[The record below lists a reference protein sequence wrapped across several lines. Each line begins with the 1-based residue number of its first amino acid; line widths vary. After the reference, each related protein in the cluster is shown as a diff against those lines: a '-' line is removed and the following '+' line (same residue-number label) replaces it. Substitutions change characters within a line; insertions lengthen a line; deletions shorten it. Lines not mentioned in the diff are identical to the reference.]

1 MAVVGEALLSAAFG
15 SLFDKLRCS
24 DLIKLARQEDVHTDL
39 KKWEKQLQSIRREIN
54 DAEKK
59 QITQEAVKS
68 WLFDMTVL
76 GYDMEDILDEF
87 AYELTRRKLMGAEA
101 EEAITTKV
109 RKFIPSC
116 CTSFNPTHVVRNVE
130 TGSKIRDIT
139 STLQDISARKAG
151 HGLEKVTA
159 AAATSAW
166 QRSPPTTPIA
176 YEPGGYGTEE
186 DKKVILDFLGKVE
199 PYENDV
205 GFISII
211 GMGGVGKNARA
222 VCFGEI
228 CFCLEDNLES
238 NRQSTISKETHHS
251 SFILGKFDVF
261 KKFEAFQEFE
271 HLRTFVAL
279 PIHGTFTESF
289 VTSLV

>member
-24 DLIKLARQEDVHTDL
+24 DLIKFAQQEDVHTDL
-39 KKWEKQLQSIRREIN
+39 KKWEKQLQSIRQEIN

-87 AYELTRRKLMGAEA
+87 AYQLTRRKPMGAEA
-101 EEAITTKV
+101 EEASTTEV

-151 HGLEKVTA
+151 LGLEKVTG

-166 QRSPPTTPIA
+166 QRPPPTTPIA
-176 YEPGGYGTEE
+176 YEPGVYGTDE
-186 DKKVILDFLGKVE
+186 DKKVILDLLGQVE

-205 GFISII
+205 GVISII
-211 GMGGVGKNARA
+211 GMGGVGKTTLARFA
-222 VCFGEI
+222 SGEI

-238 NRQSTISKETHHS
+238 N
-251 SFILGKFDVF
+251 
-261 KKFEAFQEFE
+261 
-271 HLRTFVAL
+271 
-279 PIHGTFTESF
+279 
-289 VTSLV
+289 